1 MKKLTGKKILVVD
14 DEELLREI
22 LMEDLADNGAEV
34 TGAENGTR
42 AFELIKS
49 QNFDAVI
56 TDARM
61 PGGSGVGLINNMN
74 EYYKENR
81 PPVFICSGYND
92 ITRSEIESMKVSHA
106 FNKPF
111 DRDEFIKVISTNLA
125 QKIT

>member
-1 MKKLTGKKILVVD
+1 MKNLNGKKILVVD

-22 LMEDLADNGAEV
+22 LMEDLADNGAQV
-34 TGAENGTR
+34 TGAANGTL
-42 AFELIKS
+42 AFELIKK

-61 PGGSGVGLINNMN
+61 PGGSGVVLIKNMN
-74 EYYKENR
+74 DYYKENR

-92 ITRSEIESMKVSHA
+92 ITKTEIESMKVSHA

-111 DRDEFIKVISTNLA
+111 DREEFIRVISKSL
-125 QKIT
+125 I